1 MKPLKITAWLFDNVV
16 TTDGYLPL
24 DSILADEY
32 IRRHHK
38 DIYYAPRRPGGVTG
52 DLIVPDLP
60 LEKRGAGDDWYWACS
75 FNTAAP
81 TLEYISYWHK
91 RFDDHLSKY
100 LDLEGRSGRINVKSG
115 EFKNYRMP
123 KVCKVYP
130 ALVWY
135 AAGDKEGVKDLCR
148 GVVAIG
154 KKTSQG
160 EGFVKRW
167 EVEEIENDYSEI
179 GPDGSLNRSLI
190 ELPERAKNYRKS
202 YYAIRG
208 PYWHAENMRMVYV
221 PLVKSAQKVVEA
233 RA

>member
-24 DSILADEY
+24 DSILASAY
-32 IRRHHK
+32 IRRHYK
-38 DIYYAPRRPGGVTG
+38 DEYYRLRLPGGVTG

-60 LEKRGAGDDWYWACS
+60 FEKRGQGDDWYWACS

-81 TLEYISYWHK
+81 TMEYINYWHK

-100 LDLEGRSGRINVKSG
+100 LDLEGKSGRINITSG

-123 KVCKVYP
+123 KICKVYP

-135 AAGDKEGVKDLCR
+135 VVGDKKGVEDLCR
-148 GVVAIG
+148 GMIAIG

-167 EVEEIENDYSEI
+167 EVEEIDEDYSEI
-179 GPDGSLNRSLI
+179 GPDGNLNRALI
-190 ELPERAKNYRKS
+190 KLPDGAKS
-202 YYAIRG
+202 YRLGHYGVRA
-208 PYWHAENMRMVYV
+208 PYWLQKNKRMVYL
-221 PLVKSAQKVVEA
+221 PLVKEA
-233 RA
+233 RKIAGSM